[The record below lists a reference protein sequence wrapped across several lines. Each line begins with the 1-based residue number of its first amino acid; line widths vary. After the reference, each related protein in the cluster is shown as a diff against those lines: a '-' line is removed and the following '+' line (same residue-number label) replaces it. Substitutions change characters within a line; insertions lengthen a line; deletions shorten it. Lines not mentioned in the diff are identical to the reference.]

1 MVVPEREAFQKVSL
15 PQSEFSSVVS
25 SDAQVW
31 GVGRESGEQ
40 RGTMQAMTANVA
52 SGSLFSVQ
60 PFICC
65 QIYFL
70 GKDNTSWGNPT
81 GNFLFLPMI
90 YVGAA
95 GGACGPTGGGRGL
108 QALWAGGGK

>member
-31 GVGRESGEQ
+31 EVGRESGEQ
-40 RGTMQAMTANVA
+40 RGTMQAVTANVA

-70 GKDNTSWGNPT
+70 GKDNTSRGNPT